1 MQSIAQ
7 FIGACVNQGTETIDG
22 AASYRLP
29 VGLLC
34 ILPVLMLVLL
44 PFIPESPAWFMVSTD
59 DTAFGVLVFD

>member
-44 PFIPESPAWFMVSTD
+44 PFIPESPAWFMVSID
-59 DTAFGVLVFD
+59 DRTCDGLKFD